1 MIKIIKELKRV
12 EDEKFKIV
20 IVWTNETGFSPND
33 INNNF
38 KEIIYQFIEID
49 NLKPVIFVMNHDSI
63 IINNLKVMLEEYK
76 TNHLKNVTID
86 NLNINLLNIVKK
98 YINCPIR
105 ITKFKEEN
113 TNYGMM
119 GGFMKME
126 EMVIQFGID
135 VGILDINKISDDEY
149 EERLTRHLM

>member
-1 MIKIIKELKRV
+1 M
-12 EDEKFKIV
+12 D
-20 IVWTNETGFSPND
+20 TGFSPND

-63 IINNLKVMLEEYK
+63 IINNL
-76 TNHLKNVTID
+76 
-86 NLNINLLNIVKK
+86 NINLINIVKK
-98 YINCPIR
+98 YINRPIS